1 MGADRGRFG
10 LDMWVKAVVFAG
22 DMWVKAVVLAGRFA
36 LGAMQF
42 DGTVTRAVCVCV
54 CVCVCVSSDIN
65 VASLERIQY
74 LYTYIRMYICMHT
87 SSNSRSYE
95 RRD

>member
-54 CVCVCVSSDIN
+54 CVCVSSDIN